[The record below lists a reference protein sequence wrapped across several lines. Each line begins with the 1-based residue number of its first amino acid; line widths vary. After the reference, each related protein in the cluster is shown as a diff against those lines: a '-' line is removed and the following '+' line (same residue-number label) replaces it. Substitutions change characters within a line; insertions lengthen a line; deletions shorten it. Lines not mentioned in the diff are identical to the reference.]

1 MLERPSGPFIT
12 GMIAAMRLC
21 AGHSSLSSFRAER
34 GTSPLVMSTRTIGRS
49 PVVCATRDVVR
60 SVGAD

>member
-21 AGHSSLSSFRAER
+21 AGHSSLSVIPSGARNLAAGHEHTDNREVSRRLRDSGCRAFS
-34 GTSPLVMSTRTIGRS
+34 G
-49 PVVCATRDVVR
+49 C
-60 SVGAD
+60 